1 MVLWKYF
8 VLKKKKS
15 ILPPLENNWMF
26 SLYILTSSPFSPGA
40 LFISR
45 KHLGSF
51 YYLSGLYI
59 AIPMENAVLST
70 MQIAYPLKKN
80 EIPFK

>member
-1 MVLWKYF
+1 
-8 VLKKKKS
+8 
-15 ILPPLENNWMF
+15 MF

-70 MQIAYPLKKN
+70 MQIAYPLKKTKSPLN
-80 EIPFK
+80 NYSSILFKNISVFLL